1 MVVATMEAG
10 SVVAAAK
17 KRKLRRRFMLQRCQ
31 QRVDGDGCCCF
42 CWGEGRVLRLHNSVS
57 LFSRQYLAFDTKQRS
72 ERDRFV

>member
-17 KRKLRRRFMLQRCQ
+17 KRKLRRRFMLQRRCQ
-31 QRVDGDGCCCF
+31 QRVDGDGCCF
-42 CWGEGRVLRLHNSVS
+42 CWGGLHNSVS